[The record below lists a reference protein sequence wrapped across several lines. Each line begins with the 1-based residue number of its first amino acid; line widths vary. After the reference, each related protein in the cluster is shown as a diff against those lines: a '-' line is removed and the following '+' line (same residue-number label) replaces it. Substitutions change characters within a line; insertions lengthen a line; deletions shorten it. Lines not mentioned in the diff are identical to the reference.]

1 MEYTRV
7 LKYKM
12 SGEDVFYI
20 KKCLFSLKYYSTTVK
35 AIKKKT
41 FGSDTLKAVLA
52 FQKANKDIYG
62 EQLVADGKIGKLT
75 WDAIVREYEKLTREY
90 EEPTREYEEPTAVSL
105 LKSYTHISEEKRKLI
120 ERDLA
125 GVSETRKKIVLEILQ
140 WCHDHT
146 VGGEPRSLYIIGAN
160 LYNIEKQIF
169 YPTVSYIEKRAS
181 SRPDYFNGGRKE
193 FMIAQI
199 QKNPK
204 LPASDC
210 SGMEVG
216 YMRKFGIKTFDA
228 TANSLCSD
236 SHSTKID
243 KSALKP
249 GDWVGKDGHIGT
261 YVGGGYVVE
270 FYGGAFTCALT
281 ALNSRTAYNFITK
294 RLSTGSAWTKFRR
307 PSYY

>member
-35 AIKKKT
+35 AIENKT
-41 FGSDTLKAVLA
+41 FGSNTLKAVLA
-52 FQKANKDIYG
+52 FQKANKDTYG
-62 EQLVADGKIGKLT
+62 KQLVADGKIGRLTWGVIIGEYQKLT
-75 WDAIVREYEKLTREY
+75 
-90 EEPTREYEEPTAVSL
+90 PTPAPVSL
-105 LKSYTHISEEKRKLI
+105 LNNYTHISEEKRKLI

-125 GVSETRKKIVLEILQ
+125 EVSETRKKIVLEILQ

-160 LYNIEKQIF
+160 LYNIEKEIF
-169 YPTVSYIEKRAS
+169 HPTVAYIERRAS

-204 LPASDC
+204 LPAADC
-210 SGMEVG
+210 SGMEIG

-307 PSYY
+307 PKYY

>member
-1 MEYTRV
+1 MEYTRI
-7 LKYKM
+7 LKFGM
-12 SGEDVFYI
+12 SGNDVFYI
-20 KKCLFSLKYYSTTVK
+20 KECLFSLKYYPSTITV
-35 AIKKKT
+35 IRNKT
-41 FGSDTLKAVLA
+41 FGNDTIKAVLK
-52 FQKANKDIYG
+52 FQNGNKDNTG
-62 EQLVADGKIGKLT
+62 KQLVADGKVGRLT
-75 WDAIVREYEKLTREY
+75 WGAIVREYEKL
-90 EEPTREYEEPTAVSL
+90 TAVSL
-105 LKSYTHISEEKRKLI
+105 LKSYTHISDEKRKLI

-160 LYNIEKQIF
+160 LYNIEKEIF
-169 YPTVSYIEKRAS
+169 YPTVAYIERRAS
-181 SRPDYFNGGRKE
+181 LRPDYFNGGRKE

-204 LPASDC
+204 LPAADC
-210 SGMEVG
+210 SGMEIG

-228 TANSLCSD
+228 TANSLCSN

-243 KSALKP
+243 KGALKP

-270 FYGGAFTCALT
+270 FYGGAYTCALT
-281 ALNSRTAYNFITK
+281 ALNKRTAYNFITK
-294 RLSTGSAWTKFRR
+294 RLSTGSNWTKFRR